1 VQEMKHACAWQRDLV
16 HSVLLTVGASSAENK
31 LEQSQHR
38 RPKGEKGHW
47 EWPRLGAS
55 GRCSR
60 SNGEKK
66 VVGSKNRTKKRKAGG
81 SKNEMNSRKIL
92 RWTRARAQNRGP
104 KTRSSSYKE
113 QKTNSTNK
121 MRKGFLHRIKNR
133 VQHEISVHGTLLL
146 I

>member
-1 VQEMKHACAWQRDLV
+1 VARVAAREAKN
-16 HSVLLTVGASSAENK
+16 SNK
-31 LEQSQHR
+31 VNTDGSR
-38 RPKGEKGHW
+38 GEKDIGN
-47 EWPRLGAS
+47 
-55 GRCSR
+55 GRDWVAQVAAQEATVR
-60 SNGEKK
+60 
-66 VVGSKNRTKKRKAGG
+66 KKRLAAKIEPRREKRAG